1 MFKYITK
8 KPLWVNILFGIGL
21 VLIIFFIFFLSL
33 NWITKHGESK
43 TVPVVT
49 GKNID
54 DVTEML
60 EEGGFEVVI
69 QDSVYYDSLPPGMVI
84 KQIPEADEV
93 VKVNRTVYVTVN
105 RFIPPDIDMPNL
117 VGSSYRNAEMILR
130 NSGLRLGDTTYK
142 TDFAKNSVLEQ
153 LVNGQPIRAGAKV
166 RMGTVVDLVLS
177 SGVGDAVVP
186 VPKLV
191 GLTYAEARAQLEG
204 AGFIVV
210 PYPNAN
216 VRDTSAAFIW
226 RQNPSHKTE
235 DGLPIRIR
243 TGQLIEVFLQV
254 DPVADSLT
262 TGQPRTPEENEYR

>member
-49 GKNID
+49 GKNIN

-84 KQIPEADEV
+84 KQVPEADEV

-153 LVNGQPIRAGAKV
+153 LVNGQPIRAGAK
-166 RMGTVVDLVLS
+166 
-177 SGVGDAVVP
+177 
-186 VPKLV
+186 
-191 GLTYAEARAQLEG
+191 
-204 AGFIVV
+204 
-210 PYPNAN
+210 
-216 VRDTSAAFIW
+216 
-226 RQNPSHKTE
+226 
-235 DGLPIRIR
+235 
-243 TGQLIEVFLQV
+243 
-254 DPVADSLT
+254 
-262 TGQPRTPEENEYR
+262 

>member
-8 KPLWVNILFGIGL
+8 KPLWINILFGIGL
-21 VLIIFFIFFLSL
+21 IFIFLFLFFLSL

-43 TVPVVT
+43 TVPAVT
-49 GKNID
+49 GKNLD
-54 DVTEML
+54 DVTELL

-84 KQIPEADEV
+84 KQVPEADEV

-130 NSGLRLGDTTYK
+130 NSGLRLGDTTYR

-153 LVNGQPIRAGAKV
+153 MVNGQPIRAGTKV

-177 SGVGDAVVP
+177 SGVGDMVVAVP
-186 VPKLV
+186 PLV
-191 GLTYAEARAQLEG
+191 GLTYAEAQVRMEG
-204 AGFIVV
+204 SGFMIVG
-210 PYPNAN
+210 YPNAN
-216 VRDTSAAFIW
+216 VRDTAGAFIW
-226 RQNPSHKTE
+226 KQNPTPKTE
-235 DGLPIRIR
+235 DGRPIRIR

-254 DPVADSLT
+254 EPVSDSLNNNEEPPEDP
-262 TGQPRTPEENEYR
+262 GQR

>member
-1 MFKYITK
+1 
-8 KPLWVNILFGIGL
+8 
-21 VLIIFFIFFLSL
+21 
-33 NWITKHGESK
+33 
-43 TVPVVT
+43 
-49 GKNID
+49 
-54 DVTEML
+54 
-60 EEGGFEVVI
+60 VI

-153 LVNGQPIRAGAKV
+153 LVNGQPIRAGAKIK
-166 RMGTVVDLVLS
+166 MGTVVDLVLS

-216 VRDTSAAFIW
+216 VRDTSAAYIW
-226 RQNPSHKTE
+226 RQNPSPKTE

-254 DPVADSLT
+254 EPVADSLT
-262 TGQPRTPEENEYR
+262 TGTPRPPEEDNQ